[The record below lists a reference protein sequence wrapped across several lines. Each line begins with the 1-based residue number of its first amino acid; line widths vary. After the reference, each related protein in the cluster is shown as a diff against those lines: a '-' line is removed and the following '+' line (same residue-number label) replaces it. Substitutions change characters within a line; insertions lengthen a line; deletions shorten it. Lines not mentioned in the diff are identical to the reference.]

1 MFIRAKKIQDKPNH
15 YRVQI
20 VENYR
25 KGGKVKQKIVRHIGI
40 AHNEQ
45 ELEQFKELAQ
55 VIKQQIVNQ
64 REPKLFSP
72 TDLDGLKVRDNKPLP
87 VNVKDL
93 REEKRLIKGIHDIY
107 GQLYEQV
114 GFDEVFKGKRVTKE
128 IIKHLVLARIASPLS
143 KRSTQEFLSRDFGVN
158 IKLEQIYRALDSLDD
173 KLISQIQQKTL
184 NYTKGLF
191 TEQINLVFYDCT
203 TLYFESFTEDELRS
217 FGYSKDNKFNQS
229 QVLLALAVTL
239 EGLPLGYELFAGNF
253 YEGHTLKTVI
263 ESLRKRL
270 SVNRSILV
278 ADSGLLN
285 EENIKYLQ
293 EQGIEFIVGARLK
306 SLPTEH
312 KEKILEGK
320 PKLVYQRDDDV
331 LRVLELNYKGLRL
344 VVSHSSKRAE
354 KDRSDREK
362 AIERLK
368 KKLSKSKDVKQL
380 ISNYGYKKYIKVKG
394 EHQIEV
400 DEDKVMES
408 AQWDGLHGILTNI
421 KDLSAQ
427 QLIAQYHG
435 LWQVEE
441 SFRLQ
446 KHDLLIRPIYHWK
459 PRRIKAHIALV
470 YMSFALLRF
479 MQHKL
484 KSQGIKLSV
493 ERVRNELTHAQV
505 SIVRD
510 RKTLKRYVIPS
521 KPTEALKKIY
531 RIFNKK
537 YDVTPYLLTT

>member
-1 MFIRAKKIQDKPNH
+1 MFIRVKEINGKPNH

-20 VENYR
+20 VQTYR
-25 KGGKVKQKIVRHIGI
+25 KSGKVKQKIVRHIGI

-45 ELEQFKELAQ
+45 ELEKFRELAQ
-55 VIKQQIVNQ
+55 VIKQQIENQ

-72 TDLDGLKVRDNKPLP
+72 TDLDGLKAKDNGHLS

-93 REEKRLIKGIHDIY
+93 REQERLIKGIHDIY
-107 GQLYEQV
+107 GQLYQQV

-128 IIKHLVLARIASPLS
+128 IIKHLVLARIASPQS
-143 KRSTQEFLSRDFGVN
+143 KRSTQELLSRDFGVK

-173 KLISQIQQKTL
+173 KIISRIQEKTL

-191 TEQINLVFYDCT
+191 TDQINLVFYDCT
-203 TLYFESFTEDELRS
+203 TLYFESFTEDELKS

-229 QVLLALAVTL
+229 QVLLALAVT
-239 EGLPLGYELFAGNF
+239 EGGLPLGYELFAGNF
-253 YEGHTLKTVI
+253 YEGHTLKEVI

-278 ADSGLLN
+278 ADSGLLS

-293 EQGIEFIVGARLK
+293 THGIEFIVGARLK
-306 SLPTEH
+306 NLPSEY
-312 KEKILEGK
+312 KEKILDGK
-320 PKLVYQRDDDV
+320 PQLVYEEGDDI
-331 LRVLELNYKGLRL
+331 LRFLEMSYKGLRL

-354 KDRSDREK
+354 KERSDRDK
-362 AIERLK
+362 AIEKLK
-368 KKLSKSKDVKQL
+368 NKLSKSKDVKHL
-380 ISNYGYKKYIKVKG
+380 ISNYGYKKYLKIKG
-394 EHQIEV
+394 EHQLDV
-400 DEDKVMES
+400 DEEKVMEA

-421 KDLSAQ
+421 KDLTSKE
-427 QLIAQYHG
+427 LLEQYHG

-470 YMSFALLRF
+470 YMSFSLLRF

-484 KSQGIKLSV
+484 KKRGINLSV
-493 ERVRNELTHAQV
+493 EKIRKELIHAQV
-505 SIVRD
+505 SIVMD
-510 RKTLKRYVIPS
+510 RNSLKRYVIPS
-521 KPTEALKKIY
+521 KPTEMLKEIY
-531 RIFNKK
+531 RTFNKK
-537 YDVTPYLLTT
+537 YDPPPYLLIT